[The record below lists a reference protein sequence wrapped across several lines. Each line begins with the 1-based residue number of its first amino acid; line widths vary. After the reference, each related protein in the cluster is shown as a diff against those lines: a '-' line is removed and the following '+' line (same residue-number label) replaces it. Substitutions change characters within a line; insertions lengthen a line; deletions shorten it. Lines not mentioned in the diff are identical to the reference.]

1 MKRARFQVAGTS
13 HQGFWRDGQLVDVDG
28 TTYAEESV
36 TWLPPLQPGTII
48 GLALNYRDHAEE
60 LGLALPEIP
69 VLFIKAHNT
78 LVGHRA
84 PVVAP
89 DGVQYMHYEAELG
102 VVIGREGRRI
112 ARAEAMAHVAGYTIV
127 NDVTV
132 RDFVTNM
139 YRPPIKAKGFD
150 TFGPIGPWLVEDEIT
165 DPHSLEVRTFVNGE
179 LRQRGNTSDLIFD
192 IPAIIEYISEFM
204 TIRPADIILTGT
216 PKGIS
221 HIYPGDTVRIEID
234 GLGALENPIVA
245 DGLPDQEKRRS
256 L

>member
-1 MKRARFQVAGTS
+1 MKRARFLVDGVE
-13 HQGFWRDGQLVDVDG
+13 HQGTWRDGKLVDADG
-28 TTYAEESV
+28 AVHEEESV
-36 TWLPPLQPGTII
+36 TWLPPLQTGTII

-78 LVGHRA
+78 LIGHRS

-89 DGVQYMHYEAELG
+89 AGVGYMHYEAELG
-102 VVIGREGRRI
+102 VVIGRQGRRVGQE
-112 ARAEAMAHVAGYTIV
+112 EAMAYVGGYTIV

-150 TFGPIGPWLVEDEIT
+150 TFGPMGPWLVEDEIA
-165 DPHSLEVRTFVNGE
+165 DPHALAVRTFVNGE
-179 LRQRGNTSDLIFD
+179 LRQQGHTSNLIFD
-192 IPAIIEYISEFM
+192 IPAIIAYISEFM
-204 TIRPADIILTGT
+204 TIRPGDIILTGT

-234 GLGALENPIVA
+234 GLGALENPIMA
-245 DGLPDQEKRRS
+245 EDPPAPGEGSPQ
-256 L
+256 

>member
-1 MKRARFQVAGTS
+1 
-13 HQGFWRDGQLVDVDG
+13 
-28 TTYAEESV
+28 
-36 TWLPPLQPGTII
+36 
-48 GLALNYRDHAEE
+48 E
-60 LGLALPEIP
+60 LGLPLPETP

-78 LVGHRA
+78 LIGHRA

-89 DGVQYMHYEAELG
+89 AGVQYMHYEAELG
-102 VVIGREGRRI
+102 VVIGREGRRVT
-112 ARAEAMAHVAGYTIV
+112 RAEAMAHVGGYTIV

-150 TFGPIGPWLVEDEIT
+150 TFGPIGPWLVEDEIA
-165 DPHSLEVRTFVNGE
+165 DPHSLEVRTYVNGE
-179 LRQRGNTSDLIFD
+179 LRQWGSTNDLIFD

-204 TIRPADIILTGT
+204 TIRPGDVILTGT

-234 GLGALENPIVA
+234 GLGALENPIIA
-245 DGLPDQEKRRS
+245 DDQGGERPR
-256 L
+256 